1 MDAQN
6 TIALFPEGEEITA
19 SSDTVTFSPF
29 CFGLAIVRGHK
40 PCFDSVSMISPRLA
54 RGYR

>member
-6 TIALFPEGEEITA
+6 TIALLPEGEEITA

-29 CFGLAIVRGHK
+29 CLQA
-40 PCFDSVSMISPRLA
+40 
-54 RGYR
+54 GYCQGA